1 MGWKKLAALMLGPV
15 IIVAILYGWIFAN
28 NLTPRLGLDLQGGLS
43 ANLVATPNE
52 GETITDEVLDQTVE
66 IIRERV
72 DSLGVAEPTITRQ
85 GETIQVQLPGLDDEG
100 QARDVIGRTAS
111 MQFRTVSRI
120 LPPEDPEALKCTDPN
135 LSPGDNDK
143 EVKLCQRVQDPN
155 TGEDIP
161 REQWPTIVA
170 TPTFL
175 TGEQLDDA
183 QAAFEQQSNHWVTS
197 MQYNKEGETAFADT
211 TAKLACNQYPQN
223 AIAIVLDGIVE
234 TVSPMAESVQC
245 GIGIRGGSSQI
256 ETGDRQSSENLALV
270 LRSGALPLK
279 LEFGTFQQIS
289 PSLGADSLHAGLL
302 AGLIGTLLVGA
313 YLVLLYRGIGF
324 FGMFELAMFGLWT
337 YASIVLMGE
346 YVGFTLTLAG
356 IAGVIVSIGTAVDS
370 SILYRE
376 RYRDEL
382 RTGRT
387 IRSASDHAFKEAWR
401 TNLTGSIVS
410 MLAAVVLY
418 FLAIGEVRG
427 FAFTLG
433 LSVFIDLMMF
443 GTFTQGMFGLLT
455 RSPRIAKMKI
465 MGLLGGLTD
474 EQRAAVEAHS
484 TPAPSESGLRR
495 GVRRAESAGVTHDG
509 HTDVKEG
516 GDV

>member
-15 IIVAILYGWIFAN
+15 IIVALLYGWIFAN

-43 ANLVATPNE
+43 ANLVATPE
-52 GETITDEVLDQTVE
+52 DGEDLTVEVLDQTVE

-72 DSLGVAEPTITRQ
+72 DSLGVAEPSITSQ

-111 MQFRTVSRI
+111 MQFRSVNRI
-120 LPPEDPEALKCTDPN
+120 LPAGDPEALDCTDPN
-135 LSPGDNDK
+135 LLPGDNDK
-143 EVKLCQRVQDPN
+143 EVKLCQRTEDPN
-155 TGEDIP
+155 TGEELP
-161 REQWPTIVA
+161 RDQWPTVIA
-170 TPTFL
+170 SPAFL
-175 TGEQLDDA
+175 TGDQLDDA
-183 QAAFEQQSNHWVTS
+183 QAVFDQQANRWVTS
-197 MQYNKEGETAFADT
+197 MQFSKEGEGAFADT
-211 TAKLACNQYPQN
+211 TAKLACNKYPQN

-234 TVSPMAESVQC
+234 TVSPMAETVQC

-256 ETGDRQSSENLALV
+256 ETGDKKSSESLALV

-289 PSLGADSLHAGLL
+289 PSLGADSLNAGLL
-302 AGLIGTLLVGA
+302 AGLVGTLLVGA
-313 YLVLLYRGIGF
+313 YLILLYRGIGF
-324 FGMFELAMFGLWT
+324 FGMFELAMFGLWI
-337 YASIVLMGE
+337 YALITLFGE
-346 YVGFTLTLAG
+346 YLGFTLTLAG

-382 RTGRT
+382 RNGRS
-387 IRSASDHAFKEAWR
+387 IRSASDHAFLEAWR

-410 MLAAVVLY
+410 ILAAVVLY
-418 FLAIGEVRG
+418 LLAVGEVRG

-433 LSVFIDLMMF
+433 LSVFVDLLMF

-474 EQRAAVEAHS
+474 EQRAVVEAHS
-484 TPAPSESGLRR
+484 IPKPGESGIRR
-495 GVRRAESAGVTHDG
+495 GVRRSGDSPADTRDNAKEDG
-509 HTDVKEG
+509 HE
-516 GDV
+516 

>member
-15 IIVAILYGWIFAN
+15 IIVVILYGWIFAN

-279 LEFGTFQQIS
+279 LEFGTF
-289 PSLGADSLHAGLL
+289 
-302 AGLIGTLLVGA
+302 
-313 YLVLLYRGIGF
+313 
-324 FGMFELAMFGLWT
+324 
-337 YASIVLMGE
+337 
-346 YVGFTLTLAG
+346 
-356 IAGVIVSIGTAVDS
+356 
-370 SILYRE
+370 
-376 RYRDEL
+376 
-382 RTGRT
+382 
-387 IRSASDHAFKEAWR
+387 
-401 TNLTGSIVS
+401 
-410 MLAAVVLY
+410 
-418 FLAIGEVRG
+418 
-427 FAFTLG
+427 
-433 LSVFIDLMMF
+433 
-443 GTFTQGMFGLLT
+443 
-455 RSPRIAKMKI
+455 
-465 MGLLGGLTD
+465 
-474 EQRAAVEAHS
+474 
-484 TPAPSESGLRR
+484 
-495 GVRRAESAGVTHDG
+495 
-509 HTDVKEG
+509 
-516 GDV
+516 